1 MADDIPT
8 TFGEDLS
15 FKKNVRAV
23 AFWEAL
29 RKNCKKQAAE
39 GNFECKLTSEEKED
53 FLKFKSPPGEH
64 FKFSGP
70 LALHFPHGGVWDTL
84 TVDTVK
90 KEYTRIKNALQ
101 DNLTDQEKFR
111 PEMRRFLSPTHWSWL
126 KGWATKDGLYVN
138 QRGLTMGITKS
149 RETKKI
155 VVPEVILDPAQKTI
169 FQQAQKSILQNV
181 RKTLSDLLRDD

>member
-64 FKFSGP
+64 FTFSGP

-84 TVDTVK
+84 TVPTVK

-101 DNLTDQEKFR
+101 DNLTDKEKFR

-126 KGWATKDGLYVN
+126 TSWANKDGLYVN
-138 QRGLTMGITKS
+138 QRGMTMGITKT
-149 RETKKI
+149 RENKPLVLPKVELDVAQKT
-155 VVPEVILDPAQKTI
+155 ILQQAGKTI
-169 FQQAQKSILQNV
+169 FQQA
-181 RKTLSDLLRDD
+181 RKTLIDLLSDD